1 MKKKTGLILLILV
14 LVFSNTMPA
23 MAASASYTAASKAY
37 KTYMSKRSVNGSKI
51 VDVDKNGIP
60 ELLMKC
66 KYNGY
71 WYYTLCTYNKSTR
84 KVVVLK
90 RVSFGKDYPACF
102 QYNTSKKQVYF
113 NQESTGGMI
122 ETVFKVNGTK
132 VSKVISFRSMR
143 NYPGFT
149 YTYQVNGKK
158 VSYNTW
164 SKKRT
169 STLKGFKN
177 HI

>member
-1 MKKKTGLILLILV
+1 MKKKIGMLFLIMI

-23 MAASASYTAASKAY
+23 MAASAVYTAATKAY
-37 KTYMSKRSVNGSKI
+37 KTYMSKQTVNGSKI
-51 VDVDKNGIP
+51 VDIDKNGVP

-66 KYNGY
+66 QYKGT

-90 RVSFGKDYPACF
+90 RAAFGKDYPACF
-102 QYNTSKKQVYF
+102 RYNTSKKQVYF
-113 NQESTGGMI
+113 NLESTGGMM
-122 ETVFKVNGTK
+122 ETIVKVNGTK
-132 VSKVISFRSMR
+132 VSKVIAFQSLR

-149 YTYQVNGKK
+149 YTYKVNGKK
-158 VSYNTW
+158 VSKSTW

-169 STLKGFKN
+169 AALKGFKN
-177 HI
+177 YI